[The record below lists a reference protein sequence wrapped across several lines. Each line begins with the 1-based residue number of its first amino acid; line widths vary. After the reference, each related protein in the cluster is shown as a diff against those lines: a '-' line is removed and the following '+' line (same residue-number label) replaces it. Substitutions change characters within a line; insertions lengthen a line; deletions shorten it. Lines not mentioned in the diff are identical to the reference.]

1 MCFLLCVCGGVSL
14 LQLTASLL
22 AMEPHSQCD
31 VCVNRFTALRPAQL
45 PSPLFITT
53 IKGPQPSTHFRS
65 CSRIAGRSERSA
77 SGRKEPIPGQKRGDI
92 PTPSAVRAS
101 VLYHRREA
109 SEITVCSLCVCVCRC
124 VFLCKRQQ
132 WVAEADW
139 PAVRHEGQTRR
150 NTTKTTSAC
159 CFKIKASARQM
170 QRILVKS
177 RQVKMICVI
186 YS

>member
-1 MCFLLCVCGGVSL
+1 MCGGVSL
-14 LQLTASLL
+14 LQLTASLF

-77 SGRKEPIPGQKRGDI
+77 SGRKEPIPEQKRGDI
-92 PTPSAVRAS
+92 PTPSAVRPS

-109 SEITVCSLCVCVCRC
+109 SEITVCSLCVCVGVCSSASGSSGLQR
-124 VFLCKRQQ
+124 LTGQQ
-132 WVAEADW
+132 
-139 PAVRHEGQTRR
+139 
-150 NTTKTTSAC
+150 
-159 CFKIKASARQM
+159 
-170 QRILVKS
+170 
-177 RQVKMICVI
+177 
-186 YS
+186 

>member
-1 MCFLLCVCGGVSL
+1 MCGGVSL

-77 SGRKEPIPGQKRGDI
+77 SGRKEPIPEQKRGDYPDPLRG
-92 PTPSAVRAS
+92 PTKRPLPPERGVRDYR
-101 VLYHRREA
+101 VKP
-109 SEITVCSLCVCVCRC
+109 VCVCRC

-139 PAVRHEGQTRR
+139 PAVRHEGQTSR

-159 CFKIKASARQM
+159 CFKIKASAR
-170 QRILVKS
+170 RYLSKVDKWKWFVFSIHKDC
-177 RQVKMICVI
+177 IAPI
-186 YS
+186 